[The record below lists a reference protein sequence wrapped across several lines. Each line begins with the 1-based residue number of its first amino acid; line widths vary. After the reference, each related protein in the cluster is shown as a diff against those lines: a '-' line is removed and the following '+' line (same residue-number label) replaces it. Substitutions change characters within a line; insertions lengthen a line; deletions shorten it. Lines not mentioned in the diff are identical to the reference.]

1 MVSDGSIDRVFARLG
16 EARGVDPRLS
26 HNKDQVKARL
36 FGADKSTE
44 TVAGR
49 PRLGAVTD
57 RGPSS
62 AGARP
67 LPRPRV
73 PSGPAPERIGRFVVL
88 GPLGK
93 GGMGKVYR
101 AFDDVLE
108 RQVAVKVVHAEVGV
122 RHGRRLLREAQA
134 LARLSHPNVVQVYEV
149 GEVGG
154 RLFIAMELIR
164 GQTLRQWQRQ
174 EPRPGWKACLDTYV
188 KAGRGLEA
196 AHAKGLIHRD
206 FKPSNCMFDDEGRV
220 RVLDFG
226 LARDSNPSE
235 DLAELP
241 GFGGPVDGAASS
253 ASSSGSSSSA
263 LMERLTETGSVVGT
277 RAYMAPE
284 QLGGRVVVDA
294 KSDQFAFCVA
304 LYEALCGHLPFSEDP
319 MPALLDMASG
329 VGPMPQPLP
338 MGSHAPRWLQ
348 RAVVRGLAADPR
360 ERWPSMAALL
370 WELERRQRS
379 AGVRRLSLLTGALLG
394 VVLTGLVMSSR
405 EPPGPSVCAEAQQQL
420 EGVWD
425 DERRQVV
432 REAILNT
439 ELPYAAKTQS
449 SVERQLDHYAQEW
462 SHGYT
467 EACEATRVHHEQP
480 VEALELRQRCLRLR
494 RSALAHDV
502 ELLADADHDL
512 VERAVELVT
521 ELPRID
527 ACADLSALSRSS
539 GVARIPGGAQRLE
552 ALRTHLGRMRS
563 LETIGR
569 HREAIV
575 ELAPLT
581 RDAHRL
587 GDQSLL
593 AEVLLLGGQLHMAL
607 GRDEQAEQYFRA
619 AQIRGLEHGADAVA
633 LEAMAGQIHL
643 MGVERE
649 QTGRALELAQDV
661 ALPLVRRHGRD
672 DALEAKVLTALAQVR
687 TVRGEHR
694 EAEARYRQALAILG
708 RVRVRGDT
716 ALVEAH
722 DGLAQ
727 TLREQERFDDAE
739 QLYRRAL
746 HARESRLG
754 DTHPEA
760 AYQRTNL
767 GNVLLARGKLDEAE
781 QHFREALE
789 ILASASTVHAKR
801 IAHARASLGTALHM
815 HQRYSEAEQELRQAL
830 SLFERELD
838 PDQLRVA
845 KVRLDIAVVL
855 TEQGRALEAIDE
867 YQGIL
872 GVLRH
877 SEPTPS
883 RNRLMVKCLR
893 DLGLLLVHQGRT
905 READA
910 RYRQALEILE
920 PGQEA
925 RGALHANVL
934 NRHGDLLL
942 IKGSDTDAE
951 HSFLQALEI
960 YEQLYG
966 PVHQKIGHTL
976 KRIAGVHQRRK
987 QWPLAMAR
995 LERTRAIYE
1004 TTRAKPE
1011 AIAEVEQALAE
1022 VRAHIEPTR

>member
-1 MVSDGSIDRVFARLG
+1 M
-16 EARGVDPRLS
+16 
-26 HNKDQVKARL
+26 
-36 FGADKSTE
+36 
-44 TVAGR
+44 
-49 PRLGAVTD
+49 
-57 RGPSS
+57 
-62 AGARP
+62 
-67 LPRPRV
+67 
-73 PSGPAPERIGRFVVL
+73 
-88 GPLGK
+88 
-93 GGMGKVYR
+93 
-101 AFDDVLE
+101 
-108 RQVAVKVVHAEVGV
+108 GV

-174 EPRPGWKACLDTYV
+174 EPRPGWKACLETYI
-188 KAGRGLEA
+188 KAGRGLAA

-235 DLAELP
+235 DVAEFP
-241 GFGGPVDGAASS
+241 GAVAGAGTGAGVDGEPAAASV
-253 ASSSGSSSSA
+253 SSSGSSSSA

-284 QLGGRVVVDA
+284 QLGGRAVVDA

-304 LYEALCGHLPFSEDP
+304 LYEALCGYLPFSEDP

-329 VGPMPQPLP
+329 VGRMPQPLP
-338 MGSHAPRWLQ
+338 MGSSAPRWLQ

-370 WELERRQRS
+370 WELGRRQRN

-394 VVLTGLVMSSR
+394 VALTGIVMSSR
-405 EPPGPSVCAEAQQQL
+405 EPPGPSACAGAQQQL

-432 REAILNT
+432 REAILKT

-462 SHGYT
+462 VRGYT
-467 EACEATRVHHEQP
+467 EACKATRVHHEQP

-502 ELLADADHDL
+502 ELLAGADRDL

-521 ELPRID
+521 ELPRIES
-527 ACADLSALSRSS
+527 CADLPALSRTAPI
-539 GVARIPGGAQRLE
+539 ARTPGGAQRLE
-552 ALRTHLGRMRS
+552 ALRTHLGRMRA

-587 GDQSLL
+587 GDQPLL

-607 GRDEQAEQYFRA
+607 GRDERAEQYFRA

-727 TLREQERFDDAE
+727 TLREQGRFDDAE

-767 GNVLLARGKLDEAE
+767 GNVLLERGQLDEAE

-830 SLFERELD
+830 ALFERELD

-855 TEQGRALEAIDE
+855 TEQGRAQEAIAE

-872 GVLRH
+872 GVLQH

-883 RNRLMVKCLR
+883 RNHLMVTCLR
-893 DLGLLLVHQGRT
+893 DLGMLLVHQGAARQ
-905 READA
+905 ADG

-920 PGQEA
+920 QGQGA
-925 RGALHANVL
+925 RSSLHANVL

-942 IKGSDTDAE
+942 MQGSDTDAG
-951 HSFLQALEI
+951 HSFLRALEI
-960 YEQLYG
+960 YERLYG
-966 PVHQKIGHTL
+966 PVHKKVGHTL
-976 KRIAGVHQRRK
+976 RRIAGVHLRRK
-987 QWPLAMAR
+987 EWPLAMAR
-995 LERTRAIYE
+995 LERARAIYE

-1011 AIAEVEQALAE
+1011 AIAAVEQALAE
-1022 VRAHIEPTR
+1022 VRTQIEPDR